1 MHPLLSAGAFA
12 VRCRLRS
19 FPDIVHEDPQEL
31 GGRGGGGQ
39 RAVGEAAQEDGVF
52 MPGSA
57 GEPIDASDDLERVC
71 VVLVCHFRIKP
82 LRWLH
87 QPVRVERGK
96 VDRIGKMEKCG
107 AGCGETEAIQQIID
121 FGNVRYGI
129 HAASVPSSA

>member
-1 MHPLLSAGAFA
+1 M
-12 VRCRLRS
+12 
-19 FPDIVHEDPQEL
+19 HEDPQEL

-39 RAVGEAAQEDGVF
+39 RAGSKAAQEDGVF

-57 GEPIDASDDLERVC
+57 GEAIDASDDLERVC
-71 VVLVCHFRIKP
+71 VVLVRHFGIKP

-87 QPVRVERGK
+87 QPVRVERGEI
-96 VDRIGKMEKCG
+96 DRVGKMKKCSVG
-107 AGCGETEAIQQIID
+107 RGETQTVQQIID

>member
-1 MHPLLSAGAFA
+1 M
-12 VRCRLRS
+12 
-19 FPDIVHEDPQEL
+19 HEDPQEL

-39 RAVGEAAQEDGVF
+39 RAGSKAAQEDGVF

-57 GEPIDASDDLERVC
+57 GEAIDASDDLERVC

-87 QPVRVERGK
+87 QPVRVERGEI
-96 VDRIGKMEKCG
+96 DRVGKMEKCSVG
-107 AGCGETEAIQQIID
+107 RGETQTVQQIID